1 MSFLLQIRGKILF
14 FANSV
19 HIFRL
24 SRSVSAVAVVLSVRK
39 TKTTFRKHSAPQNRS
54 VSLSQGLFQA
64 HGIFHGNSNADL
76 ESKEVRR

>member
-14 FANSV
+14 FTNSV
-19 HIFRL
+19 QIFRL
-24 SRSVSAVAVVLSVRK
+24 SGSIEAVAVVLSVRK

-54 VSLSQGLFQA
+54 VSLSQGLFQGLF
-64 HGIFHGNSNADL
+64 HGIFHGNSNA

>member
-19 HIFRL
+19 QFFRL
-24 SRSVSAVAVVLSVRK
+24 PRSIAAVAVVLSVRK

-54 VSLSQGLFQA
+54 VSLTQGLFQA
-64 HGIFHGNSNADL
+64 HGIFHGNSNA